1 MLYGGLS
8 PLVQRNRT
16 RRCSSNASVSL
27 FSTSEVG
34 QWSGAA
40 PARASMAGWNQ
51 GKICKN
57 RVFSVE
63 WFIRTFWPEWLSQL
77 ISHVLQ
83 SLLRAARVYAKP
95 PFVCYVFVNTDVS
108 VATLFCHCSVVD
120 WSLCGI
126 ITSMA
131 LFSWRR
137 KPSTRSNAVFMHSI
151 YTVYFW
157 RMHLFGDYQIDRNLN
172 SQVPSLTVKLF
183 GVPLSSLRVLKS
195 IKSVGTFQN
204 KFTPVR

>member
-1 MLYGGLS
+1 MFDWQHFRYCLISQCYKLSVSEESTMLYGGLS

-126 ITSMA
+126 IIWLQWLYFPEGANQA
-131 LFSWRR
+131 LGQTQFLCIL
-137 KPSTRSNAVFMHSI
+137 FIQSI
-151 YTVYFW
+151 
-157 RMHLFGDYQIDRNLN
+157 
-172 SQVPSLTVKLF
+172 F
-183 GVPLSSLRVLKS
+183 GVCTCLVITK
-195 IKSVGTFQN
+195 
-204 KFTPVR
+204 